1 MKNNDEN
8 INLLMNLINIFSFAI
23 GIENLSKNDEQIKAL
38 DEHLTKQDAQYE
50 KIIKLLEEIKDS

>member
-38 DEHLTKQDAQYE
+38 DEHLTKQDMQYN

>member
-38 DEHLTKQDAQYE
+38 DEHLTKQDMQYK